1 MDTERLRNI
10 DGFLMDMDGTIYLG
24 DRLFPWSMPFI
35 HCLRGQGK
43 RWLWLTNNCSRNP
56 QDYLDKLQRCG
67 IEVKLDGLFTSGHAT
82 IAYLNSQ
89 KPGARLFVLGT
100 PSFEHQLQDAGFV
113 PTADK
118 PDYVLA
124 SFDLT
129 LTYEKLR
136 IACDLIHE
144 GVPFISSHPDKVCPT
159 EGWPIPDSGSICD
172 LITSTTGK
180 KPRYFGKPYKE
191 MAEGA
196 MARIGTTP
204 DRTAMVGDRLYT
216 DMQMA
221 KNAGI
226 TSILVL
232 TGETKEEDLAGS
244 PVQPDFVFPSLV
256 ELTEVLATRG

>member
-24 DRLFPWSMPFI
+24 DRLFPWSIPFI
-35 HCLRGQGK
+35 ERLRERGK
-43 RWLWLTNNCSRNP
+43 RWLWLTNNCSKNP
-56 QDYLDKLQRCG
+56 QDYLAKLQRFG
-67 IEVKLDGLFTSGHAT
+67 IDATLDDLFTSGHAT
-82 IAYLNSQ
+82 IAFLNSQ

-100 PSFEHQLQDAGFV
+100 PSFEQQLQEAGFTL
-113 PTADK
+113 TADE

-136 IACDLIHE
+136 TACDLIHE
-144 GVPFISSHPDKVCPT
+144 GVPFVSSHPDKVCPT
-159 EGWPIPDSGSICD
+159 EGWPIPDSGAICAC
-172 LITSTTGK
+172 ITAATGVE
-180 KPRYFGKPYKE
+180 PRYFGKPYKE
-191 MAEGA
+191 MVEGA
-196 MARIGTTP
+196 MQRIGTTS

>member
-1 MDTERLRNI
+1 MDTEHLHRI
-10 DGFLMDMDGTIYLG
+10 DGFLLDMDGTIYLG
-24 DRLFPWSMPFI
+24 DRLFPWSIPFVE
-35 HCLRGQGK
+35 CLRGRGK
-43 RWLWLTNNCSRNP
+43 RWLWLTNNCSKNP
-56 QDYLDKLQRCG
+56 RDYLGKLQRFG
-67 IEVKLDGLFTSGHAT
+67 IDAALDDIFTSGHAT

-100 PSFEHQLQDAGFV
+100 PSFEQQLQEAGFAL
-113 PTADK
+113 TADK
-118 PDYVLA
+118 PDFVLV

-136 IACDLIHE
+136 VACDLIHE

-159 EGWPIPDSGSICD
+159 EKWPIPDSGSICD
-172 LITSTTGK
+172 LITSSTGVE
-180 KPRYFGKPYKE
+180 PRYFGKPYKE
-191 MAEGA
+191 MVEGA
-196 MARIGTTP
+196 MARLGSTP

-232 TGETKEEDLAGS
+232 TGETTEADLAGS
-244 PVQPDFVFPSLV
+244 PVQPDYVFPSLA
-256 ELTEVLATRG
+256 ELTEELQKG